1 MSKSK
6 AIIWGA
12 GGAIG
17 GALKKKLEEEGWEVT
32 PVVHGLSDDL
42 ESAVEANAGDPAS
55 VQTAVVEISQRVDEV
70 DLWIY
75 AAGDIMHAELAK
87 MEPSDWQRIL
97 NANLTG
103 PFLALNSSMP
113 LLRDDAAILIVGVQ
127 QERLRLPGLSAYA
140 AAKAGLEALS
150 DTLRK
155 EQRGHQVLL
164 IRPAAVRTS
173 FWEKVPFS
181 MPKGALE
188 PEALS
193 DSIYNA
199 YQDGKQGTLDL
210 WNGWERKNADD
221 DNLVDSP

>member
-12 GGAIG
+12 GGTIG
-17 GALKKKLEEEGWEVT
+17 GALHQKLQAEGWEVT
-32 PVVHGLSDDL
+32 PIVHAFSGELDG
-42 ESAVEANAGDPAS
+42 AIEADAGDPAS
-55 VQTAVVEISQRVDEV
+55 VQSAVVEISQRVAAV

-75 AAGDIMHAELAK
+75 AAGDIAHAELAE
-87 MEPSDWQRIL
+87 MDPTTWQRIL

-113 LLRDDAAILIVGVQ
+113 LLADDAAILIIGAQ

-140 AAKAGLEALS
+140 AAKAGLEAFA

-164 IRPAAVRTS
+164 IRPAAVRTP

-188 PEALS
+188 PAQLA
-193 DSIYNA
+193 DSIFDA

-210 WNGWERKNADD
+210 
-221 DNLVDSP
+221 